1 MSTSAPTRPSTSVD
15 AGARRSGRAG
25 SGADRAL
32 WWALCLALL
41 LVAVTASLAIGTRD
55 LSPVDVWAE
64 LVDRGSIDDGGVIW
78 SSRVPRTLIAVLAG
92 AGLGLAGALIQAV
105 TRNPL
110 ADPGILGV
118 SSGSAFAIALA
129 VGVLGV
135 TDPAAFQWF
144 AYLGALLTTV
154 AVYLIGSAHGGSAS
168 PVQLTLAGVAIGAVL
183 SGIIS
188 AIVLTDPAGFQAMRA
203 WESGNLEGRGWT
215 GIGTIAIAIG
225 LGVLLTLALGPSLNA
240 VALGDDAATA
250 LGANVAL
257 VRVLAVLAVTVLA
270 GGATALAGPI
280 AFVGLMVPHVCR
292 WLVGPDQRWI
302 LGFTLVLA
310 PLLLVSSDVLA
321 RIILPGEG
329 EVPVGIVTAFVGAPV
344 LIALVRRRR
353 ASGL

>member
-1 MSTSAPTRPSTSVD
+1 MSAPTTEPRVAREDPP
-15 AGARRSGRAG
+15 AGNGVAKRLPGRLTG
-25 SGADRAL
+25 
-32 WWALCLALL
+32 WFLCLALL
-41 LVAVTASLAIGTRD
+41 AVATTASLAIGTRD
-55 LSPVDVWAE
+55 LDPLTVWQG
-64 LVDRGSIDDGGVIW
+64 LLDRGSVDDGGVIW
-78 SSRVPRTLIAVLAG
+78 SSRVPRTLIALLAG
-92 AGLGLAGALIQAV
+92 IGLGLAGALIQAV

-118 SSGSAFAIALA
+118 SFGSAFAVAIA
-129 VGVLGV
+129 VGFLGL
-135 TDPAAFQWF
+135 TDPASFQWF

-154 AVYLIGSAHGGSAS
+154 AVYAIGSSRGGSAS
-168 PVQLTLAGVAIGAVL
+168 PVQLTLAGVALGAVL

-188 AIVLTDPAGFQAMRA
+188 AIVLTNPAGFQAMRA

-215 GIGTIAIAIG
+215 GIGTISIAIG
-225 LGVLLTLALGPSLNA
+225 LGAALSLALGPSLNA
-240 VALGDDAATA
+240 VALGDDFAAA

-292 WLVGPDQRWI
+292 WVVGPDQRWI
-302 LGFTLVLA
+302 LAFTLVLA
-310 PLLLVSSDVLA
+310 PLLLVCADVLA
-321 RIILPGEG
+321 RVVLPGEA
-329 EVPVGIVTAFVGAPV
+329 EVPVGIVTAFLGAPV